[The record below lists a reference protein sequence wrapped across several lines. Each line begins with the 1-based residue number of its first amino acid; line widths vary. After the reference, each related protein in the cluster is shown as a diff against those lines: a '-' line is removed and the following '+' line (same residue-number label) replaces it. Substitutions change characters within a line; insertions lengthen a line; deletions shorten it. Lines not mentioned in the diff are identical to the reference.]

1 MKTVYLI
8 RHSQKFNSYGIIEN
22 SDLKQIS
29 EEGLHPI
36 IGENAMGI
44 EKNPKIFFSK
54 GEIGILKVT
63 EVWARWL
70 MNRIFGVQ
78 DRLGLKANL

>member
-1 MKTVYLI
+1 
-8 RHSQKFNSYGIIEN
+8 
-22 SDLKQIS
+22 
-29 EEGLHPI
+29 
-36 IGENAMGI
+36 MGI

-70 MNRIFGVQ
+70 MHRIFGVQ

>member
-1 MKTVYLI
+1 
-8 RHSQKFNSYGIIEN
+8 
-22 SDLKQIS
+22 
-29 EEGLHPI
+29 
-36 IGENAMGI
+36 MGI

-63 EVWARWL
+63 EVWARRL